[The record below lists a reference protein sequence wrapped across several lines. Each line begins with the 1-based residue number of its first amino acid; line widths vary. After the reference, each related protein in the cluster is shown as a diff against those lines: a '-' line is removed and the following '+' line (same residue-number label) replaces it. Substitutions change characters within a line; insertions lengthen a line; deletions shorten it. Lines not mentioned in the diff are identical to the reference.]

1 MEFYSQV
8 SFFKLI
14 IYFFRNYY
22 FNVNMKGYY
31 RYLFA
36 KSRFFESKFWYVMH
50 FPVMLSVICLSLMGM
65 LLIFIER
72 GWDIA
77 APFRSTFRT
86 VHCTF
91 GFVTI
96 GLSLFQV
103 YHNILDYIFIL
114 THKFCFVFCR
124 L

>member
-1 MEFYSQV
+1 
-8 SFFKLI
+8 
-14 IYFFRNYY
+14 
-22 FNVNMKGYY
+22 MKGYY

-36 KSRFFESKFWYVMH
+36 RSKFFDSKFWYVMH
-50 FPVMLSVICLSLMGM
+50 FPVMLTVICLSLMGM

-103 YHNILDYIFIL
+103 YIIIDYIDYL
-114 THKFCFVFCR
+114 C
-124 L
+124 

>member
-1 MEFYSQV
+1 MEFNGYKW
-8 SFFKLI
+8 SFIRKLVYFKVNY
-14 IYFFRNYY
+14 IYFKFNK
-22 FNVNMKGYY
+22 FNVNLKGYY

-36 KSRFFESKFWYVMH
+36 KSRFFESKFWYMMH
-50 FPVMLSVICLSLMGM
+50 FPVMLTVICLSLMGM

-103 YHNILDYIFIL
+103 YIII
-114 THKFCFVFCR
+114 
-124 L
+124 